1 MKVPAGLVLDRQL
14 AASSADRIQ
23 PGLRLGSGSKNANRA
38 NQTILEGSRVHR
50 FAGHSI
56 DYDMIAKVANLS
68 FLLPWTSGMTFLQ
81 ARAVPIMP
89 LRPSTVAKSCVH
101 VWLSIIVLRRLD
113 KISSSQAMLEKANL
127 SQDRDPWLGP
137 RAAI

>member
-1 MKVPAGLVLDRQL
+1 M
-14 AASSADRIQ
+14 
-23 PGLRLGSGSKNANRA
+23 
-38 NQTILEGSRVHR
+38 HR

>member
-1 MKVPAGLVLDRQL
+1 M
-14 AASSADRIQ
+14 
-23 PGLRLGSGSKNANRA
+23 
-38 NQTILEGSRVHR
+38 HR

-89 LRPSTVAKSCVH
+89 LRAFDSCK
-101 VWLSIIVLRRLD
+101 VLCACLAFD
-113 KISSSQAMLEKANL
+113 H
-127 SQDRDPWLGP
+127 
-137 RAAI
+137 RAAAVRQNL